1 MYLVFSAAS
10 TRRYFSQIL
19 VLLKGIVWCLLAF
32 FKIKMVYLSDFIGA
46 SSKGLASCKTGLMS
60 IIKQVCVPYV
70 RPQCGGDKIL
80 VHITM
85 KSNLIGLA

>member
-1 MYLVFSAAS
+1 
-10 TRRYFSQIL
+10 
-19 VLLKGIVWCLLAF
+19 
-32 FKIKMVYLSDFIGA
+32 MVYLSDFIGA
-46 SSKGLASCKTGLMS
+46 SSKSLASCKTGLMS
-60 IIKQVCVPYV
+60 VCVPYV